1 MATTVNSEG
10 GGGEEENLE
19 QAPEYFPSP
28 EVGFLLV
35 TSWIWPLEVSLG
47 VGVLGVRPAGQ
58 CLRPS
63 GRGGGGLQAGITTT
77 LLTPTPST
85 YLFPHERLQAW
96 RQARSFYLLCA
107 QLQGLPRASG
117 HAGDQ
122 LERAA
127 LSVLLNLVEGAGR
140 TSWKEKRHFFSIAL
154 GSLAEAVAV
163 VDVAATRG
171 LIEGAQA
178 DRAIAAGRK
187 VGSMLAGLLKVQ
199 GP

>member
-1 MATTVNSEG
+1 MLSQTPASNPQSFH
-10 GGGEEENLE
+10 
-19 QAPEYFPSP
+19 PD
-28 EVGFLLV
+28 
-35 TSWIWPLEVSLG
+35 TSHPDTCHPNTSH
-47 VGVLGVRPAGQ
+47 
-58 CLRPS
+58 S
-63 GRGGGGLQAGITTT
+63 D
-77 LLTPTPST
+77 TPTPST

-96 RQARSFYLLCA
+96 RQARGFYLLCA

-140 TSWKEKRHFFSIAL
+140 SSWKEKRHFFSISL

>member
-1 MATTVNSEG
+1 MLS
-10 GGGEEENLE
+10 
-19 QAPEYFPSP
+19 QA
-28 EVGFLLV
+28 
-35 TSWIWPLEVSLG
+35 
-47 VGVLGVRPAGQ
+47 
-58 CLRPS
+58 
-63 GRGGGGLQAGITTT
+63 QASNPQPFHPDTAHPD
-77 LLTPTPST
+77 TPTPSS

-96 RQARSFYLLCA
+96 RQARGFYLLCG

-163 VDVAATRG
+163 LDVAAARG
-171 LIEGAQA
+171 LIQGAEA
-178 DRAIAAGRK
+178 DRAIAAGRR
-187 VGSMLAGLLKVQ
+187 VGSMLGGLLKAQ

>member
-1 MATTVNSEG
+1 MLS
-10 GGGEEENLE
+10 
-19 QAPEYFPSP
+19 QSP
-28 EVGFLLV
+28 ASNPQPFNPDVHHPN
-35 TSWIWPLEVSLG
+35 TSHSN
-47 VGVLGVRPAGQ
+47 
-58 CLRPS
+58 
-63 GRGGGGLQAGITTT
+63 
-77 LLTPTPST
+77 TPTPST

-96 RQARSFYLLCA
+96 RQARGFYLLCA

-122 LERAA
+122 LERAT

-140 TSWKEKRHFFSIAL
+140 TSWKEKRHFFSISL

-178 DRAIAAGRK
+178 ERAIAAGRK

>member
-1 MATTVNSEG
+1 VVERPQKRGQQQEAAMLSQTPASNPQSFHP
-10 GGGEEENLE
+10 N
-19 QAPEYFPSP
+19 
-28 EVGFLLV
+28 
-35 TSWIWPLEVSLG
+35 TSHSD
-47 VGVLGVRPAGQ
+47 
-58 CLRPS
+58 
-63 GRGGGGLQAGITTT
+63 
-77 LLTPTPST
+77 TPTPNT

-96 RQARSFYLLCA
+96 RQARGFYLFCA

-140 TSWKEKRHFFSIAL
+140 TSWKEKRHFFSISL

-171 LIEGAQA
+171 LIEGDQA
-178 DRAIAAGRK
+178 ERAIAAGRK